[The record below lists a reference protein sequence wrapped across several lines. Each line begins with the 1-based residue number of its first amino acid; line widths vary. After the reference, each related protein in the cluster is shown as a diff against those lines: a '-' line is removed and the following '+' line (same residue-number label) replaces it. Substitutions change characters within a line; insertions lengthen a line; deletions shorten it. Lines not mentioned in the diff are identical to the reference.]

1 MKFILTRT
9 SNDDKK
15 EIEINSIEELMTLV
29 SEEGKVIVMDYSEP
43 TIEIYDYY
51 RE

>member
-9 SNDDKK
+9 SN
-15 EIEINSIEELMTLV
+15 EELMTLV